1 MSDGSTSG
9 VNCTRRQVRS
19 TARQSAT
26 GQRGFAHAGHIV
38 QQNVSPCQKRAEHM
52 FDDRALAANGFFHFN
67 NDGFKLWIHEK
78 FLSENRVQIVA
89 SLSRM
94 KDLQG
99 SAFKSLNGQPTCGAA

>member
-1 MSDGSTSG
+1 MEKPTMSDGSTSG

-52 FDDRALAANGFFHFN
+52 FDDRALAANGFFYFN

-78 FLSENRVQIVA
+78 FLSENRVQIGWQV
-89 SLSRM
+89 SP
-94 KDLQG
+94 G
-99 SAFKSLNGQPTCGAA
+99 